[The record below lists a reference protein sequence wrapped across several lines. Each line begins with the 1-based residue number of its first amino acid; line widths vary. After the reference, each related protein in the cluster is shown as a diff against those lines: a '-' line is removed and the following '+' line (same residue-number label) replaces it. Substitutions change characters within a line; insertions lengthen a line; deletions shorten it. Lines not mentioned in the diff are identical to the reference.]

1 MIVHT
6 TKPNEM
12 ELENAIKKN
21 TSNNQPK
28 WLVIFRI
35 ALGIILFWKGIS
47 FIYDS
52 SHLKS
57 MMQSTGI
64 GLFDN
69 NAQTFSFII
78 AYINLLG
85 GLCIAVGLFTRWAA
99 LVQIPILIGA
109 IIFVNSKTGMSF
121 SNFELVLSVIVLILL
136 IVFLIKGSGVISADE
151 YFRNYYKA
159 GYESGHTKKF
169 LD

>member
-1 MIVHT
+1 
-6 TKPNEM
+6 M
-12 ELENAIKKN
+12 ELESAIKKN
-21 TSNNQPK
+21 ASDNQPK

-35 ALGIILFWKGIS
+35 ALGLILFWKGIS
-47 FIYDS
+47 FLRDS
-52 SHLKS
+52 SHLNA

-78 AYINLLG
+78 TYINLLG
-85 GLCIAVGLFTRWAA
+85 GLFIAVGLFTRWSA

-109 IIFVNSKTGMSF
+109 VVFVNSKAGMNF
-121 SNFELVLSVIVLILL
+121 SNYELILSVIVLILL
-136 IVFLIKGSGVISADE
+136 IIFVIKGSGVISADE

>member
-1 MIVHT
+1 
-6 TKPNEM
+6 M

-21 TSNNQPK
+21 ASNNQPK

-35 ALGIILFWKGIS
+35 ALGLILFWKGIS

-57 MMQSTGI
+57 MMLSSGI

-69 NAQTFSFII
+69 NYQTFSFII
-78 AYINLLG
+78 TYLNLLG

-109 IIFVNSKTGMSF
+109 VVFVNSKTGMSF
-121 SNFELVLSVIVLILL
+121 SNSELILSVIVLLLL
-136 IVFLIKGSGVISADE
+136 ILFLIKGSGVISADE